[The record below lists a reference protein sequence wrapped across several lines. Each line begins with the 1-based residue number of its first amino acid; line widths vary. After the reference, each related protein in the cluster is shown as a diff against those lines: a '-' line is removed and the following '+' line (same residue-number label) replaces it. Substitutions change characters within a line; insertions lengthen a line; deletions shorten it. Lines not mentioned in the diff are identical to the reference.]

1 VDLKQSRENLKAKS
15 WAFGKKHKMFMEEII
30 QYQMTA
36 QKGFALLNA
45 ILLIILGI
53 LFIVLDYTIWHT
65 FRKGTVF
72 CLAIGLFNILYYFV
86 CIGLYPKHRNLVIP
100 VGNVFVFLMGKSL
113 LAVNMVGGG
122 DVSWTLLLCSL
133 ISTSFLIIIPAYYTV
148 DVLLIIGFDLIEY
161 AINSTDAVSFLY
173 NLLDDVIIG
182 IFCIGINAI
191 FSRMKYAELERN
203 VSLYSESAKDPLTQL
218 FNRRY
223 LESFFAGHAS
233 AQKKCAFLMLDLDN
247 FKMANDVF
255 GHKKGDEVLCKVAEI
270 LRTHFRGSDCIARLG
285 GDEFAVFLPEVAQTE
300 VVMERVE
307 QVLNSF
313 PIVIE
318 GEKTV
323 EVSVSIGVVIKEAG
337 MAASYTQLNERA
349 DGAMYRAK
357 KAGKA
362 QAVIATAGMTKET
375 FFKEKN
381 HNEKTVYERYQHKQ
395 KA

>member
-1 VDLKQSRENLKAKS
+1 VILKQSCENLKAKG
-15 WAFGKKHKMFMEEII
+15 WAFGKKHKMFMTEIL
-30 QYQMTA
+30 QYQIDA
-36 QKGFALLNA
+36 QKSFSKLNA
-45 ILLIILGI
+45 IILCALGVVYILLDNLIWHKFRLGTVLCLGI
-53 LFIVLDYTIWHT
+53 
-65 FRKGTVF
+65 GVF
-72 CLAIGLFNILYYFV
+72 CIVYYFV
-86 CIGLYPKHRNLVIP
+86 CDGILSKHQNWVIV
-100 VGNVFVFLMGKSL
+100 VGNIFIFIMGKSL
-113 LAVNMVGGG
+113 LSVNMVGGG

-133 ISTSFLIIIPAYYTV
+133 ISTSFLVIIPFYYAV
-148 DVLLIIGFDLIEY
+148 DVILIIGFDLIEY
-161 AINSTDAVSFLY
+161 GIAGIDAVTFLY

-182 IFCIGINAI
+182 IFCIGINVI

-203 VSLYSESAKDPLTQL
+203 VSLYSQSAKDPLTQL

-255 GHKKGDEVLCKVAEI
+255 GHKKGDEVLCTVAEI
-270 LRTHFRGSDCIARLG
+270 LRTHFRESDCIARLG
-285 GDEFAVFLPEVAQTE
+285 GDEFAVFLPDVAQTE

-307 QVLNSF
+307 QVLDSF

-318 GEKTV
+318 EEKRV

-337 MAASYTQLNERA
+337 TAPSYAQLCDRA

-381 HNEKTVYERYQHKQ
+381 RNEKTVYEKYQYKQ

>member
-1 VDLKQSRENLKAKS
+1 VDFKQSCENLKAKG
-15 WAFGKKHKMFMEEII
+15 WAFGKKNQMFMTEII
-30 QYQMTA
+30 QYQIGA
-36 QKGFALLNA
+36 QKSYSLLNA
-45 ILLIILGI
+45 IVLSALGI
-53 LFIVLDYTIWHT
+53 IFFLLDNMIWHM
-65 FRKGTVF
+65 FRIGTVY
-72 CLAIGLFNILYYFV
+72 CLSIGLFCFAYYFICTGV
-86 CIGLYPKHRNLVIP
+86 LEKHRDWVIP
-100 VGNVFVFLMGKSL
+100 VENVFVVLMGTAL
-113 LAVNMVGGG
+113 LSVNMVGGG

-133 ISTSFLIIIPAYYTV
+133 ISTSFLIIIPAYYFV
-148 DVLLIIGFDLIEY
+148 DVVLIIGIDLLEY
-161 AINSTDAVSFLY
+161 GLAGTDAVSFLY
-173 NLLDDVIIG
+173 DMLDDLIIA
-182 IFCIGINAI
+182 IFCIGINVI

-233 AQKKCAFLMLDLDN
+233 TQKKCAFLMLDLDN

-255 GHKKGDEVLCKVAEI
+255 GHKKGDEVLCRVAEI

-285 GDEFAVFLPEVAQTE
+285 GDEFAVFLPAVAQTE

-307 QVLNSF
+307 QVLDSF

-318 GEKTV
+318 GEKRV
-323 EVSVSIGVVIKEAG
+323 EVSVSIGVVIKDAG
-337 MAASYTQLNERA
+337 MAPSYAQLCDRA

-362 QAVIATAGMTKET
+362 QAVIATAGMAKET

>member
-1 VDLKQSRENLKAKS
+1 M
-15 WAFGKKHKMFMEEII
+15 G
-30 QYQMTA
+30 T
-36 QKGFALLNA
+36 ALL
-45 ILLIILGI
+45 
-53 LFIVLDYTIWHT
+53 
-65 FRKGTVF
+65 
-72 CLAIGLFNILYYFV
+72 
-86 CIGLYPKHRNLVIP
+86 
-100 VGNVFVFLMGKSL
+100 S
-113 LAVNMVGGG
+113 VNMVGGG

-133 ISTSFLIIIPAYYTV
+133 ISTSFLIIIPAYYFV
-148 DVLLIIGFDLIEY
+148 DVVLIIGIDLIEY
-161 AINSTDAVSFLY
+161 GLAGTNAVSFLY
-173 NLLDDVIIG
+173 DLLDDLIIA
-182 IFCIGINAI
+182 IFCIGINVI

-233 AQKKCAFLMLDLDN
+233 TQKKCAFLMLDLDN

-255 GHKKGDEVLCKVAEI
+255 GHKKGDEVLCRVAEI

-285 GDEFAVFLPEVAQTE
+285 GDEFAVFLPAVAQTE

-307 QVLNSF
+307 QVLDSF

-318 GEKTV
+318 GEKRV
-323 EVSVSIGVVIKEAG
+323 EVSVSIGVVIKDAG
-337 MAASYTQLNERA
+337 MAPSYAQLCDRA

-362 QAVIATAGMTKET
+362 QAVIATAGMAKET